1 MIVTIW
7 LKTNNIINKFIK
19 GIFDINK
26 DKFNRYTPQSKIKI
40 INEKKLKS
48 LKIDYILLL
57 IWHFKT
63 YVTNKIKRTNKKIK
77 IIVPF
82 PKIKIM

>member
-1 MIVTIW
+1 LIVTIW

-26 DKFNRYTPQSKIKI
+26 DKFNRYTPQSKIEI

-57 IWHFKT
+57 IWHFKK
-63 YVTNKIKRTNKKIK
+63 YVTNKIKMANKKIK